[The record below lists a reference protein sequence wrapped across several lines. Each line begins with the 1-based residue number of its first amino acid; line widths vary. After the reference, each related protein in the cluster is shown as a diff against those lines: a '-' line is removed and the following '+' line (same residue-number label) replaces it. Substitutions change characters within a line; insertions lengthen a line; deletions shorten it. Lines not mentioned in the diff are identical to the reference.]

1 MSEKWLKVGASA
13 WLGEGRPDPAQH
25 PGWMGFCPR
34 DVELAQVLACGPQGP
49 QHHALHGGQV
59 RRGEK
64 RLICLGGGPSES
76 GRGPLLLW
84 RSSQPRAD
92 P

>member
-1 MSEKWLKVGASA
+1 MSETWLKVGASA

-64 RLICLGGGPSES
+64 RLICLGGSLRVWEGPSLAVEKQS
-76 GRGPLLLW
+76 APC
-84 RSSQPRAD
+84 
-92 P
+92 